1 MIKQIKLENFK
12 CFNKETTFELSKVNL
27 FVGYNGRG
35 KSTVIQALLLL
46 SQSVCHY
53 GDLKTL
59 EVNGDYVHLGL
70 FEDLINVDNDVK
82 STIKFSFLTDQ
93 KEGSK
98 IFLGYNEKKDSE
110 RLGQICNLEADGYD
124 YMVKSVAS
132 LDLKEKE
139 TIEVSVMVDRYP
151 NGVNAVFQNCN
162 YISAER
168 QGPTLFE
175 EKRDISINNPVG
187 KRGENVLNYIAKN
200 KDLKEEINWWVDY
213 IMNGGDL
220 SLKGNSKDSSVL
232 SLNFSIPE
240 NSIKKSFK
248 AINCGFGYSYVLSI
262 VVNALMM
269 KKGTLIVEN
278 PEAHLHPLAQF
289 RLTEL
294 LAKISS
300 KDIQVFIETHSE
312 HIINGFRIIALRQN
326 LELSNK
332 DLSIYFFDKDFS
344 IARLKVE
351 SNGRIKN
358 WPKGFFDQYEWEM
371 TEIIKLGSL
380 VKC

>member
-12 CFNKETTFELSKVNL
+12 CFNEETIFDLSKVNL

-35 KSTVIQALLLL
+35 KSTVIQSLLLL

-59 EVNGDYVHLGL
+59 EVNGDYVNLGL
-70 FEDLINVDNDVK
+70 FEDLINVSNDVK

-93 KEGSK
+93 KEGSE
-98 IFLGYNEKKDSE
+98 IILCYEEKKDSE
-110 RLGQICNLEADGYD
+110 RLGQICVLKADGYD

-132 LDLKEKE
+132 LDLKEKG
-139 TIEVSVMVDRYP
+139 TIDVSLIVDRYP
-151 NGVNAVFQNCN
+151 NGVNTIFQNCN
-162 YISAER
+162 FVSAER

-175 EKRDISINNPVG
+175 EKRDMSVYNPVG
-187 KRGENVLNYIAKN
+187 KKGENVLNYIAKN
-200 KDLKEEINWWVDY
+200 EDLREEINHWVDY

-220 SLKGNSKDSSVL
+220 SLMGNGKDSSVL

-240 NSIKKSFK
+240 DDNKKSFK

-326 LELSNK
+326 FSLDNK

-344 IARLKVE
+344 ITSLKVE

-371 TEIIKLGSL
+371 TEIMKLGSQ
-380 VKC
+380 VTC